1 MGLTL
6 IDSSVVIGW
15 IYADDALHAACVD
28 AVDAEVAARRP
39 LAISAL
45 AWAEVLTEA
54 GGDRKARVAAEEF
67 LVDAKA
73 RMLDVDRATA
83 ERAADLRRRHRSGA
97 RARLPVADAIILATG
112 AVHADIERA
121 VMADARWRDV
131 SVTGA
136 EVHVGAGPAGPLA
149 ACARG

>member
-15 IYADDALHAACVD
+15 IYADDALHGACVE

-39 LAISAL
+39 LAISTI
-45 AWAEVLTEA
+45 AWAEVLTGA

-67 LVDAKA
+67 LVDAKV
-73 RMLDVDRATA
+73 RMLDVDRAAA

-97 RARLPVADAIILATG
+97 RVRLPVADAIILATG
-112 AVHADIERA
+112 AVRADIER
-121 VMADARWRDV
+121 VVTADARWRDV

-136 EVHVGAGPAGPLA
+136 EVHIVAGPASP
-149 ACARG
+149 

>member
-15 IYADDALHAACVD
+15 IYADDALHDACVD

-39 LAISAL
+39 LAISTI
-45 AWAEVLTEA
+45 AWAEVLTGA
-54 GGDRKARVAAEEF
+54 DGDPTARGAAEEF
-67 LVDAKA
+67 LVDAKV
-73 RMLDVDRATA
+73 RMLDVDRPTA
-83 ERAADLRRRHRSGA
+83 ERAADLRRQHRSGA

-112 AVHADIERA
+112 AVHADIER
-121 VMADARWRDV
+121 VLTADARWRDV

-136 EVHVGAGPAGPLA
+136 EVHIVAGSASP
-149 ACARG
+149 